1 MDKGIRLQKELA
13 MPNLHK
19 SAEKEATG
27 NAPKSFAGSEK
38 SMVKNIDKATEKY
51 CGVENAK

>member
-13 MPNLHK
+13 MPELHK

-27 NAPKSFAGSEK
+27 KAPKSFAGSEK